1 MSGLTDKS
9 GPFPNRNQPSRRSTP
24 TGNDSNFEI
33 KNGKPGITFYSGYKW
48 VHPVRE

>member
-1 MSGLTDKS
+1 MSEFDRQERSL
-9 GPFPNRNQPSRRSTP
+9 PNRNQPSRSTP
-24 TGNDSNFEI
+24 TGIDSNFEI